1 MSHYSLI
8 LRNVIVHFDNI
19 LNLFDNHPGAR
30 AAPGDASRT

>member
-1 MSHYSLI
+1 MPHYILI

-19 LNLFDNHPGAR
+19 LTLFDNHSGAR